1 MHTTDVGDARKD
13 TALATRLFRAG
24 RISLGKAASLSGLSV
39 GEFVDHLGGLGIEIV
54 RPDETAAGE
63 PDDLS
68 AWVRPQG
75 PPGS

>member
-1 MHTTDVGDARKD
+1 MHTTDVGEARKD
-13 TALATRLFRAG
+13 LSHATRLYQAG
-24 RISLGKAASLSGLSV
+24 TISLGKAASLGGLSV
-39 GEFVDHLGGLGIEIV
+39 GKFVDHLGGLGIEIV